1 MWIKKKK
8 LKIVLQKSLL
18 KRNNFQDG
26 VFLKREIN
34 GLQTGEKKERAITEG
49 TIEDVAKKEVTG
61 TKSLSR
67 GVMMELSD
75 KQCDWMGNEF
85 YPQ

>member
-1 MWIKKKK
+1 M
-8 LKIVLQKSLL
+8 
-18 KRNNFQDG
+18 
-26 VFLKREIN
+26 KREIN

-49 TIEDVAKKEVTG
+49 TIEDVAKKDVTG

-75 KQCDWMGNEF
+75 K
-85 YPQ
+85 